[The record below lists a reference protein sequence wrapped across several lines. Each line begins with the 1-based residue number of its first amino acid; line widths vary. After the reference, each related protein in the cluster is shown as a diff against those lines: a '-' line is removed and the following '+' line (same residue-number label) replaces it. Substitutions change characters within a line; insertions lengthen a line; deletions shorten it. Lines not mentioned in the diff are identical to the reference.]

1 MADRI
6 QVSKGSLAEAMLL
19 PLYAQAHCAQKYPE
33 LFPDP
38 GAVEAMERLGGS
50 FNKPRLKD
58 LEILP
63 DAIRRRIFAD
73 QIADYLERYP
83 DACVVDLGA
92 AYDTYF
98 PTVDN
103 GTCTWV
109 NVDHHEALDARSLL
123 MAPHER
129 QTDLGFGIFDPD
141 WFDQV
146 KKLGKGPILFIA
158 SDVLGRYQPK
168 AVRLLVTSLADEFP
182 GSVLVFDTVGSAN
195 KGRANKAAGK
205 TGNTEVLFTLDDV
218 ASVRGWSDRIID
230 AQDVSAVPGDVMGSK
245 SISLP
250 VRLMLFSGGSAGM
263 TKVARLQFARNK

>member
-6 QVSKGSLAEAMLL
+6 RVPKGSLAEAMLL

-38 GAVEAMERLGGS
+38 GAIETMERVGNG
-50 FNKPRLKD
+50 FKKPRLKD

-73 QIADYLERYP
+73 QIADFLERYP

-109 NVDHHEALDARSLL
+109 NVDHQEVLDARSLL

-141 WFDQV
+141 WFDRV
-146 KKLGKGPILFIA
+146 KALGHGPMLFIA
-158 SDVLGRYQPK
+158 SDVFGRYQPQ
-168 AVRLLVTSLADEFP
+168 AVRLLVSSLADEFP
-182 GSVLVFDTVGSAN
+182 GSVLVFDTVGSAS

-205 TGNTEVLFTLDDV
+205 AGSSEVKFSLDEV
-218 ASVRGWSDRIID
+218 ASIRNWSDRIID

-245 SISLP
+245 ALSLP
-250 VRLMLFSGGSAGM
+250 VRLMLFSGGSAGI
-263 TKVARLQFARNK
+263 TKVARLQFARK